1 MGEQDP
7 EKLTWSHENK
17 PSYLQGDHCMV
28 LSWKDLEIL
37 WESPGNLGLFC
48 GSYKIK
54 LLLFTPIF
62 KVSLFIQNILM
73 FSAQWLTR
81 TESPK
86 SRPRSIS
93 SCPGH
98 HDLVGHGAL
107 ENSNWKEQ
115 RNGVERQAWTVSWTS
130 GGQTGVPNGTDEIP
144 KEFQYSFQLRHC
156 LDYCKFCMG
165 PELMMP
171 HGHSHINPFVFGS
184 SFRILSKLFS
194 HFWVPLFS

>member
-73 FSAQWLTR
+73 FSAQ
-81 TESPK
+81 
-86 SRPRSIS
+86 
-93 SCPGH
+93 
-98 HDLVGHGAL
+98 
-107 ENSNWKEQ
+107 
-115 RNGVERQAWTVSWTS
+115 
-130 GGQTGVPNGTDEIP
+130 
-144 KEFQYSFQLRHC
+144 
-156 LDYCKFCMG
+156 
-165 PELMMP
+165 
-171 HGHSHINPFVFGS
+171 
-184 SFRILSKLFS
+184 
-194 HFWVPLFS
+194 